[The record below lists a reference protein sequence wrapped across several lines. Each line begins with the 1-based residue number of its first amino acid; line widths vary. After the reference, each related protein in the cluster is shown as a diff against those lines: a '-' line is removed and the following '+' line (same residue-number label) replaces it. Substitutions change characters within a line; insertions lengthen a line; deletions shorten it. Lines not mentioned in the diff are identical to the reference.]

1 MAEAVS
7 KGFLEQEGS
16 KLEKE
21 DGADSI
27 FSNHLLF
34 AFPKSEASPSCQQDS
49 EFPLRS
55 SKEASLSFLVTWL
68 GKDRPLPQPTLI
80 SYVRN

>member
-16 KLEKE
+16 KLGLEKE

-34 AFPKSEASPSCQQDS
+34 VFPV
-49 EFPLRS
+49 RGRGI
-55 SKEASLSFLVTWL
+55 SFLPAGL
-68 GKDRPLPQPTLI
+68 
-80 SYVRN
+80 

>member
-16 KLEKE
+16 KLGLEKE

-34 AFPKSEASPSCQQDS
+34 VFPSQRQRHLLSASRT
-49 EFPLRS
+49 LR
-55 SKEASLSFLVTWL
+55 FL
-68 GKDRPLPQPTLI
+68 
-80 SYVRN
+80 

>member
-1 MAEAVS
+1 MVEAVS

-16 KLEKE
+16 KLGLEKE

-34 AFPKSEASPSCQQDS
+34 VFPSQRHLLSASRT
-49 EFPLRS
+49 LR
-55 SKEASLSFLVTWL
+55 FL
-68 GKDRPLPQPTLI
+68 
-80 SYVRN
+80 